1 MGNIIMGP
9 INVMIGNVLTIVI
22 IALIIYYVVW
32 ELIVKKVVT
41 FFKKFFT
48 DILKPIV
55 EEALDKIKD
64 VGHNAVDGVKNLL

>member
-32 ELIVKKVVT
+32 ELIVKKVV
-41 FFKKFFT
+41 KLSL
-48 DILKPIV
+48 IHI
-55 EEALDKIKD
+55 
-64 VGHNAVDGVKNLL
+64 